1 MMFITAVNKLIK
13 LLIVFNYKCLIWFL
27 RCALLVSKMWIAEKY
42 RGTQDGDA
50 RCPQVILEGGAIRLG
65 GLP

>member
-1 MMFITAVNKLIK
+1 MFITVVDKLVNQVIIFKNRGLMG
-13 LLIVFNYKCLIWFL
+13 FL
-27 RCALLVSKMWIAEKY
+27 RCALLVSKMWIAEEY

-50 RCPQVILEGGAIRLG
+50 RYPQVILEGGAIRLG